1 MKKRSFNDS
10 GDWDTS
16 VRIRYAANRYGGW
29 RKLIESKQQSRKVL
43 VIGLDGAT
51 LDLIKPWAAE
61 GKLPTLNRLMEEG
74 AWGELAV
81 QLPPSSVPNW
91 PSFATGKNPG
101 KHGVL
106 WWIQPGGD
114 GTELPLVDRRAIKG
128 RTIWDIVGEE
138 GKKVAVINVP
148 VTYPPQK
155 VNGVMVTGLLTPAS
169 AIDYTNPSELKA
181 ELDAEVDGYRISHSA
196 VHHRG
201 GEEEFL
207 QDVLDVL
214 DRQLRASLYLMRTH
228 PWDLFIVVFSATDVV
243 IHKFWKD
250 MDPQHPSHLPEDAER
265 CGDAILRAYQAAD
278 RAIESLLKQADD
290 ETHTV
295 VMSDHGAG
303 GFYEAFFANNWLMD
317 QGLLKIRRRP
327 ISQLRYWVFRTG
339 VTINNVYPLAN
350 ALMVRLGGHKLRRR
364 LSPTSQG
371 RSILSGLF
379 LSERDIDWSRTKA
392 YASGG
397 YGQIRINRRGQDPRG
412 IVSPGDGYE
421 ALRDDIIQR
430 LEAVTVPSTGKPY
443 LARGYRKE
451 ELFSGPELIKLP
463 DIICL
468 PHDGRYVDMG
478 LGFVSNKWFDKVSI
492 VSGTHRPAGVVF
504 LCGPE
509 IQTGVQ
515 LQRASILDLGPTIL
529 YHLGLP
535 VPDDMDGHV
544 LVQAFR
550 EECLRARPI
559 ELSAAES
566 NATNEA
572 YGDLSEHEEEEIK
585 DRLRALGYLS

>member
-1 MKKRSFNDS
+1 M
-10 GDWDTS
+10 
-16 VRIRYAANRYGGW
+16 
-29 RKLIESKQQSRKVL
+29 IESKQQSRKVL

-106 WWIQPGGD
+106 WWIRPGGD
-114 GTELPLVDRRAIKG
+114 GTELPLVDRRSIRG
-128 RTIWDIVGEE
+128 RTIWDMVGEE
-138 GKKVAVINVP
+138 GKKVAIINVP

-155 VNGVMVTGLLTPAS
+155 VNGVVVTGLLTPAS
-169 AIDYTNPSELKA
+169 ANDCTYPSELKA
-181 ELDAEVDGYRISHSA
+181 ELDTEVDGYRIAHSA

-214 DRQLRASLYLMRTH
+214 DRQLRASLYVMKTH

-250 MDPQHPSHLPEDAER
+250 MDPEHPSHLPKDAER
-265 CGDAILRAYQAAD
+265 CGDAILRTYQAAD
-278 RAIESLLKQADD
+278 RAVESLLQQVDD

-317 QGLLKIRRRP
+317 QDMLKISRRL
-327 ISQLRYWVFRTG
+327 ISQLRYWLFRIG

-350 ALMVRLGGHKLRRR
+350 ALMVRLGGRKLRRR
-364 LSPTSQG
+364 LGPRNQG
-371 RSILSGLF
+371 ASIVSRLF

-397 YGQIRINRRGQDPRG
+397 YGQIRINLRGQDIRG
-412 IVSPGDGYE
+412 IVSPGDEYE
-421 ALRDDIIQR
+421 ALRDEIIQR
-430 LEAVTVPSTGKPY
+430 LETVTVPSTGRPY
-443 LARGYRKE
+443 LARAYRKE
-451 ELFSGPELIKLP
+451 ELFSGPELGRLP

-478 LGFVSNKWFDKVSI
+478 LGFVSNKWFDNVAI
-492 VSGTHRPAGVVF
+492 VSGTHRRTGVVF
-504 LCGPE
+504 LRGPD

-515 LQRASILDLGPTIL
+515 LKRASILDLAPTIL
-529 YHLGLP
+529 YQLGLP
-535 VPDDMDGHV
+535 VPDDMDGQV

-550 EECLRARPI
+550 DECLRARPI
-559 ELSAAES
+559 ESVAAGS
-566 NATNEA
+566 ITIGEA
-572 YGDLSEHEEEEIK
+572 DRDLSEDEEEEIK